1 MPAVHRHGDAR
12 VCGATTIV
20 SGQGTVYANSLL
32 VSVNG
37 DVNSHGA
44 GALVAGSDNVFAGGK
59 AVVNNTPDLA
69 VIDSLGHG
77 PQLTKTAAGSSDVNV
92 GD

>member
-1 MPAVHRHGDAR
+1 MPAIHRHGDAR

-20 SGQGTVYANSLL
+20 SGQSTVYANGVL

-37 DVNSHGA
+37 DINTHGA

-59 AVVNNTPDLA
+59 AVVNNTPDAAL
-69 VIDSLGHG
+69 IDTLGHA
-77 PQLTKTAAGSSDVNV
+77 PALTKTAAGSSDVNV

>member
-20 SGQGTVYANSLL
+20 SGQGTVYANGLL

-37 DVNSHGA
+37 DINTHGA
-44 GALVAGSDNVFAGGK
+44 GALVAGSNNVFAEGK

-69 VIDSLGHG
+69 ATDSLDHTNT
-77 PQLTKTAAGSSDVNV
+77 QTAAGSSNVNV

>member
-20 SGQGTVYANSLL
+20 SGQGTVYANGLL

-37 DVNSHGA
+37 DINTHGA

-59 AVVNNTPDLA
+59 AVVNNTPDAAL
-69 VIDSLGHG
+69 IDTLGHA
-77 PQLTKTAAGSSDVNV
+77 PALTKTAAGSSDVNV

>member
-1 MPAVHRHGDAR
+1 MPAIHRHTDAR
-12 VCGATTIV
+12 ACGATTIV

-37 DVNSHGA
+37 DVNTHGA

-69 VIDSLGHG
+69 ATDSLDHTNT
-77 PQLTKTAAGSSDVNV
+77 QTAAGSSNVNV

>member
-1 MPAVHRHGDAR
+1 MPAIHRHGDAR

-20 SGQGTVYANSLL
+20 SGQGTVYANGLL

-37 DVNSHGA
+37 DINTHGA

-59 AVVNNTPDLA
+59 AVVNNTPDAAL
-69 VIDSLGHG
+69 IDTLGHA
-77 PQLTKTAAGSSDVNV
+77 PALTKTAAGSSDVNV

>member
-20 SGQGTVYANSLL
+20 LGQSTVYANGLL

-37 DVNSHGA
+37 DINTHGA
-44 GALVAGSDNVFAGGK
+44 GALIAGSNNVFAEGK

>member
-20 SGQGTVYANSLL
+20 LGQGTVYANGLL

-37 DVNSHGA
+37 DINTHGA
-44 GALVAGSDNVFAGGK
+44 GALVAGSNNVFAEGK

>member
-12 VCGATTIV
+12 VCLATTIV
-20 SGQGTVYANSLL
+20 SGQSTVYANGRL

-37 DVNSHGA
+37 DVNTHGA
-44 GALVAGSDNVFAGGK
+44 GALIAGSNNVFAEGK
-59 AVVNNTPDLA
+59 AVVNNTPDAAL
-69 VIDSLGHG
+69 IDTLGHA
-77 PQLTKTAAGSSDVNV
+77 PAITKTNGGSPDVNV

>member
-1 MPAVHRHGDAR
+1 MPAIHRHTDAR
-12 VCGATTIV
+12 ACGATTIV

-69 VIDSLGHG
+69 ATDSLGHG